1 MEKERTE
8 KLKYLLNISKE
19 YKFIENEEG
28 ESFLKIKGYYETS
41 KEIYINFTKLVA
53 LLEENDNQDN
63 ILLDELD

>member
-53 LLEENDNQDN
+53 LLEENHNQDN
-63 ILLDELD
+63 MLLDELD